1 MIKDIKYK
9 LDSEIRE
16 RPSGQPQAAV
26 LIGLLNYNHLRDNPE
41 IIYTQRSKSMSTH
54 SGEVSFPGGKVE
66 PNDKDLSH
74 TALREA
80 NEEINLN
87 SKDASLLGQMNYLIS
102 RHKIEVNPMVY
113 EINAEQKFRANSIG
127 MLPSASLG
135 SEGPGLFEPVHGSAP
150 DIAGQDKANP
160 MAMVLSAAMM
170 LRIGLKQAAAA
181 DDLEA
186 AVDAVLAGG
195 FRTGD
200 LMAEGCTQLGCRAMG
215 DQLLKAL

>member
-74 TALREA
+74 GLMDLGFWEA
-80 NEEINLN
+80 SDE
-87 SKDASLLGQMNYLIS
+87 MCCPRLI
-102 RHKIEVNPMVY
+102 RCG
-113 EINAEQKFRANSIG
+113 R
-127 MLPSASLG
+127 
-135 SEGPGLFEPVHGSAP
+135 
-150 DIAGQDKANP
+150 
-160 MAMVLSAAMM
+160 
-170 LRIGLKQAAAA
+170 R
-181 DDLEA
+181 
-186 AVDAVLAGG
+186 
-195 FRTGD
+195 
-200 LMAEGCTQLGCRAMG
+200 
-215 DQLLKAL
+215 